1 MTGDAAKADGV
12 AVARAPAARLCLNM
26 IVRNEA
32 AIVERCL
39 AAVAPAISHYA
50 ICDTGSTD
58 DTRERVAAY
67 FAARGIPG
75 EIHDVP
81 FVDFGTTRNAALDLA
96 RASPGAFDY
105 LLLVDADMELEIAD
119 PAFRERLDAP
129 AYRVRQHNG
138 LSYWNARLVRRDV
151 AARYVGATHEY
162 LSVDGRVE
170 RLDGIAFADHAC
182 GSSRSEKTDRD
193 IRLLN
198 AALAANPGDARS
210 MFYLAQTYRDAG
222 RHAEARDWYAKR
234 AEAGGW
240 DEETWCAM
248 LMHARSCLALG
259 DAVGFVDGC
268 LSAYEFRPTRAEP
281 LADLAR
287 YYRERGQNESAMLW
301 VEAGQRIPY
310 PEGDLLFVDEGVY
323 RHGFLAE
330 RSIAG
335 YYCRSA
341 DRRRAAHEAA
351 LELQLRRDVPDH
363 VRGLARRNGLFY
375 APRAE
380 ALFGPVATVPLVL
393 PLEEPCT
400 AMNPSVMLD
409 GSDLVAVIRAVNYRL
424 GDPERSWPKLR
435 EIRTRNHLARLAR
448 DGTILDVREIVPA
461 DSIPPALPSAV
472 VGFEDLRLFRWRG
485 RLHAT
490 ATVRD
495 RNPAMRCEIALVE
508 LDDAARI
515 VDLVVLRGY
524 GDDRHQKNW
533 MPAVDGDALLF
544 VYLCDPTTVLRYEPE
559 AQRARLEAVHEPA
572 IALDHLRGGSQLVR
586 FDDGWICLTH
596 EVAMIDAWNRR
607 YLHRF
612 VRFDRAFR
620 VAAITEPFRFTDEPI
635 EFAAGLAHD
644 VARDALLASYGVQDA
659 RAMMATIDAAAVRR
673 ALVAVPGVGAAGAR
687 SGEK

>member
-12 AVARAPAARLCLNM
+12 AVARASAARLCLNM

-32 AIVERCL
+32 AIIERCL

-58 DTRERVAAY
+58 DTRERIAA
-67 FAARGIPG
+67 FFDARGIPG

-96 RASPGAFDY
+96 RASSGAFDY

-119 PAFRERLDAP
+119 PAFRERLGAP
-129 AYRVRQHNG
+129 AYRVRQHNA

-151 AARYVGATHEY
+151 PARYVGATHEY
-162 LSVDGRVE
+162 LAVDGSVE

-182 GSSRSEKTDRD
+182 GSSRADKTERD
-193 IRLLN
+193 LRLLTS
-198 AALAANPGDARS
+198 ALAADPGDARS

-240 DEETWCAM
+240 DEEAWCAL

-323 RHGFLAE
+323 RHGFVVE
-330 RSIAG
+330 TSIAG
-335 YYCRSA
+335 YYCRSPE
-341 DRRRAAHEAA
+341 RRRAAHEAA
-351 LELQLRRDVPDH
+351 LALQIRRDVPDH
-363 VRGLARRNGLFY
+363 VRGLARRNGMFY

-380 ALFGPVATVPLVL
+380 ALFGPVATVPLAF
-393 PLEEPCT
+393 PMEDPYA
-400 AMNPSVMLD
+400 AMNPSVLLD
-409 GSDLVAVIRAVNYRL
+409 GTDLLAVIRGVNYRL
-424 GDPERSWPKLR
+424 DDPQRSWPKLR
-435 EIRTRNHLARLAR
+435 EIRTSNHLARLAR
-448 DGTILDVREIVPA
+448 DGTIVDAREIVPA
-461 DSIPPALPSAV
+461 ASIPPALPSLV

-495 RNPAMRCEIALVE
+495 RNPAMRCEIALIA
-508 LDDAARI
+508 LDERARI
-515 VDLVVLRGY
+515 VDLAVLRGY
-524 GDDRHQKNW
+524 RDDLHQKNW
-533 MPAVDGDALLF
+533 MPAVDGDELLL
-544 VYLCDPTTVLRYEPE
+544 VYLCDPTTVLRYEPSDRRVVVH
-559 AQRARLEAVHEPA
+559 ATHEPTV
-572 IALDHLRGGSQLVR
+572 ALDHLRGGSQLVR

-596 EVAMIDAWNRR
+596 EVVAIDPWHRR

-612 VRFDRAFR
+612 VRFDRALR
-620 VAAITEPFRFTDEPI
+620 VAAITEPFRFADEPI

-644 VARDALLASYGVQDA
+644 ADRGVLIASYGVQDC
-659 RAMMATIDAAAVRR
+659 RAMMAVLDAPAVRR
-673 ALVAVPGVGAAGAR
+673 ALVALPEARAGRPA
-687 SGEK
+687 